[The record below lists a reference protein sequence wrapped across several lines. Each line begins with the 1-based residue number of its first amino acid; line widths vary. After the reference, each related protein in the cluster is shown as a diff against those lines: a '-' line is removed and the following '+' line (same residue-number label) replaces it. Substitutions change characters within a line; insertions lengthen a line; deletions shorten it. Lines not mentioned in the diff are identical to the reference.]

1 MNERI
6 VEILR
11 TGNDQKDLPRV
22 VSSLRE
28 LDDIPPYPS
37 SPSLQFG
44 RFGLWSG
51 CGERVLHTCESHA

>member
-28 LDDIPPYPS
+28 LDDIPPCPS
-37 SPSLQFG
+37 SEF
-44 RFGLWSG
+44 SG
-51 CGERVLHTCESHA
+51 QLSG